1 MDNLYGKTA
10 LVTGSSQGLGKV
22 IAGELA
28 GKGCHLLINCAHN
41 IDRAEQVCATIRSGG
56 GSAEVFA
63 CDISDQKQLKEKL
76 AAAPVD
82 ILVNNARLD
91 PYTRKDES
99 DAEWFNKLINV
110 NLTGA
115 YLAILA
121 VMDGMK
127 ERRWGRIV
135 NVSSVQAHIAVP
147 EVMIPY
153 SVSKLGLHA
162 LTRSFAVLLGEYDIT
177 VNTVAPGMIIT
188 ENIGKRL
195 SEAEIEKR
203 LRNFPIHRAATAEE
217 VAECIVNTIGCGAMT
232 GETVNINSGLFF
244 P

>member
-1 MDNLYGKTA
+1 MDNLQGKTA

-22 IAGELA
+22 VAQMLA
-28 GKGCHLLINCAHN
+28 KQGCHVLINCAHN
-41 IDRAEQVCATIRSGG
+41 VERAEQVCAAIRESG
-56 GSAEVFA
+56 GSAEVFV
-63 CDISDQKQLKEKL
+63 CDITDQVQLKSKL
-76 AAAPVD
+76 PPVD

-99 DAEWFNKLINV
+99 DAEWFNKLLHV

-121 VMDGMK
+121 VADGMK

-135 NVSSVQAHIAVP
+135 NVSSVQAQIAVP
-147 EVMIPY
+147 PEMIPY
-153 SVSKLGLHA
+153 SVSKAGMHA
-162 LTRSFAVLLGEYDIT
+162 LTRSFAVMLGEYGIT
-177 VNTVAPGMIIT
+177 VNTVAPGMVIT

-203 LRNFPIHRAATAEE
+203 LHRFPLHRAATAEE
-217 VAECIVNTIGCGAMT
+217 IAECIVNTIGSGSMT
-232 GETVNINSGLFF
+232 GETVNINSGIFLSA
-244 P
+244 